1 MERTCDVRFRSTD
14 HWPDSSD
21 EALNHVGVFQ
31 SNPEKIDWRYL
42 MDIAR
47 PHCESSSRKS
57 LIAGKTS

>member
-14 HWPDSSD
+14 YWPDSSD
-21 EALNHVGVFQ
+21 EALKHAGIFQ
-31 SNPEKIDWRYL
+31 SYPEKIDRSYL
-42 MDIAR
+42 KDMAR